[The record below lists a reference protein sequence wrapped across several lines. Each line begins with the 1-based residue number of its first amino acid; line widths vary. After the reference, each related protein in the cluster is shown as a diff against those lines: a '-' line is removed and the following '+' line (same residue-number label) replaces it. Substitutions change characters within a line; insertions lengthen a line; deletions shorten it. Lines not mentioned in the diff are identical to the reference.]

1 MKELPMT
8 TRKYVEYIEQTDN
21 KRYPSDLTDAEWELI
36 EPFVQQKP
44 GPGRPHEIDRR
55 EIVNALFY
63 LTCTGCQWR
72 YLPKDLPEYHSVNYY
87 FRIWTADHT
96 LEQINTALRRQI
108 RIADGRDA
116 EPSAAIIDSQ
126 SVKSTESG
134 GDVGVDGN
142 KKIKGKKRHVLVDTL
157 GLLLIIFVSAASM
170 SDTEAGETVLS
181 RARTKLNRLKL
192 VWADEGYKQ
201 GLVDWVRKMCHFVL
215 TIVCKEQGQKG
226 FVVQPQRWKVER
238 SLAWLGRYR
247 RLSKDYEYDDIYSE
261 SMVYLASIRLMLK
274 RVTRHRKRGK

>member
-1 MKELPMT
+1 MGNYRAICSTEIRT
-8 TRKYVEYIEQTDN
+8 
-21 KRYPSDLTDAEWELI
+21 
-36 EPFVQQKP
+36 
-44 GPGRPHEIDRR
+44 GRPHEINRR

-63 LTCTGCQWR
+63 LTSTGCQWR

-87 FRIWTADHT
+87 FRTWTKDHT
-96 LEQINTALRRQI
+96 LEQINTALRRHI

-134 GDVGVDGN
+134 GDVGFDGN
-142 KKIKGKKRHVLVDTL
+142 KKIKGKKRHVLIDTL

-170 SDTEAGETVLS
+170 SDTEGGETVLS
-181 RARTKLNRLKL
+181 RARIKLKRLKR

-201 GLVDWVRKMCHFVL
+201 GLVDWVHKICHFIL
-215 TIVCKEQGQKG
+215 DIISREKGQKG

-238 SLAWLGRYR
+238 SLGWFGRYR
-247 RLSKDYEYDDIYSE
+247 RLSKDYEYDDIYS
-261 SMVYLASIRLMLK
+261 
-274 RVTRHRKRGK
+274 

>member
-1 MKELPMT
+1 MKELAMT

-21 KRYPSDLTDAEWELI
+21 KRYPSDLTDAEWVLI
-36 EPFVQQKP
+36 ESFVQQKP

-63 LTCTGCQWR
+63 MTATGCQWR
-72 YLPKDLPEYHSVNYY
+72 YLPKDLPDYHSVNYY
-87 FRIWTADHT
+87 FRVWTEDHT

-108 RIADGRDA
+108 RITAGRDA

-134 GDVGVDGN
+134 GDVGIDGN

-157 GLLLIIFVSAASM
+157 GLLLIVFVSAASM
-170 SDTEAGETVLS
+170 SDTEAGETVFS
-181 RARTKLNRLKL
+181 RAQARFKRLKL

-201 GLVDWVRKMCHFVL
+201 GLVDWVRKLCRFVL
-215 TIVCKEQGQKG
+215 DIVRKEKGQTG
-226 FVVQPQRWKVER
+226 FVAQPQRWKVER
-238 SLAWLGRYR
+238 SLAWFGRYR
-247 RLSKDYEYDDIYSE
+247 RLSKDYEYDNIYSE

-274 RVTRHRKRGK
+274 RLTRHRKC